1 MQTIVQHRTMGHL
14 ISSALILFL
23 VGAVTGCSNNDS
35 SGSRAQAPTVSLQL
49 NQNDLANAQVRSIRV
64 SASGLPNVD
73 TDGVLQ
79 GNTYVSNA
87 QGQLSGVDIA
97 EQAISLFQVVGRV
110 ANTDGNVVATQQ
122 RCQWHAGCEVNGDD
136 VAFGAM
142 YPISTDLNWRAVAY
156 GLARN
161 ESIRISPLTEL
172 ATALA
177 FEKQYFANFETSE
190 NTFDADGTWQET
202 GYFNAYSVLQSYSQL
217 SNLLGIA
224 DVLTTPAAD
233 LSQLAALANTN
244 TESAQQR
251 IRHGALLAAWQ
262 YMALTHDDGVAAFTT
277 ARVDEFVEHNGQWL
291 ASSND
296 LSVFTLA
303 KWYGVAIENLNEI
316 NVPASMNSHVM
327 AVIEL
332 LLSDKAKLENSVGSR
347 TAARSDDIK
356 NLLGDRR
363 ASFELGLARSKAFVD
378 YLQNLQTN
386 FWQDGYKKE
395 LDEQLDAIK
404 AFNTAHKDDFNDLMA
419 VMLEVQHFYR
429 QCVYDATTCNSTR
442 LSSDPVNFP
451 KMDVI
456 WGSGSEGNASVSYDA
471 TSERLTFMVSDKPF
485 SVEARA
491 GLATSTQA
499 IDLLMDGEI
508 PLNNGLAFTL
518 KQKYRNDDL
527 AQGILSASGVRV
539 FFAQA
544 ISELPSEELVNDPV
558 GDAIAFELRWSDFVL
573 QDAVQKLDGS
583 FRALMRGV
591 EMRGVEHPTNNNKP
605 RRFNLDTVVINSQ
618 IAQANAS
625 NNDTTTDK
633 TTLLLN
639 ASAENAASYYPN
651 QLWPVLN
658 GFFNPSA
665 DAAAE
670 PSLPIEYAL
679 GTQTINGDSVE
690 FFDVKIP
697 EGESFR
703 YRFYPN
709 RERVTTDGTGK
720 EISRITT
727 HDVEECRLQQ
737 NAENWSIERCAP
749 KQRVLGKRDRAGFV
763 ERLWRAGG
771 LSQITVEG
779 QGRYFIEWPATLDD
793 NGCYQLDALT
803 GSGTVPAGLIDA
815 QVLGLNNLRFTSE
828 VQLEN
833 QPRTLLDVSLR
844 APRDDF
850 YQITAALSHN
860 YSNIDTTDTVFRG
873 TGNQLQRIIFSYDT
887 QNNVAN
893 LANLAIFQAGVSL
906 EVDDN
911 TETLNSELI
920 GVVQQMR
927 EFTPLAYRMRIN
939 EQGESER
946 CIVDNT
952 LASAKPDVS
961 VDDKVWNLNFRGVAY
976 GQLRKD
982 KLLNGNRVWLV
993 RFVDGT
999 FRSPF

>member
-97 EQAISLFQVVGRV
+97 EQDLSLFQVVGRV
-110 ANTDGNVVATQQ
+110 ADADRNVVASQQ
-122 RCQWHAGCEVNGDD
+122 RCQWHAGCEVNGDT

-262 YMALTHDDGVAAFTT
+262 HLALTHDDGFAAFTT
-277 ARVDEFVEHNGQWL
+277 ERVDEFVEHDGQWL
-291 ASSND
+291 ASSSNANE
-296 LSVFTLA
+296 FNLA
-303 KWYGVAIENLNEI
+303 KWYGVAIENLSAVD
-316 NVPASMNSHVM
+316 VPASVSSHVT
-327 AVIEL
+327 AVIESL
-332 LLSDKAKLENSVGSR
+332 QNAKVELDGAVDQR
-347 TAARSDDIK
+347 TEVQPDDI
-356 NLLGDRR
+356 NDLLGDRR
-363 ASFELGLARSKAFVD
+363 AGFELGLARSKAFVV
-378 YLQNLQTN
+378 YLQDLQTN
-386 FWQDGYKKE
+386 FWQDGYKAI
-395 LDEQLDAIK
+395 LDQQLDTIQV
-404 AFNTAHKDDFNDLMA
+404 FSDTHQSDFNVLMA

-442 LSSDPVNFP
+442 LNSDLVSFP
-451 KMDVI
+451 QMNAI
-456 WGSGSEGNASVSYDA
+456 WGSGSVDYVASSGRM
-471 TSERLTFMVSDKPF
+471 TLTVNDKTF

-491 GLATSTQA
+491 GLATSPQA

-508 PLNNGLAFTL
+508 PLNIGLAFTL
-518 KQKYRNDDL
+518 KQKYRNDDP

-544 ISELPSEELVNDPV
+544 TSALPSEELVNDPV
-558 GDAIAFELRWSDFVL
+558 GEAIGFELRWSDFVL
-573 QDAVQKLDGS
+573 QDAAQKLDGS

-591 EMRGVEHPTNNNKP
+591 EHPTNANE
-605 RRFNLDTVVINSQ
+605 RRFNLDTVVVNSQ

-625 NNDTTTDK
+625 SNDTATDK

-665 DAAAE
+665 DAAADA
-670 PSLPIEYAL
+670 SLTVDYEL
-679 GTQTINGDSVE
+679 GTQTLNSQDIE
-690 FFDVKIP
+690 FFDVKIQ

-703 YRFYPN
+703 YRFYPS
-709 RERVTTDGTGK
+709 RVRVTTDGTGK
-720 EISRITT
+720 EISRVTT

-737 NAENWSIERCAP
+737 NAGNWSIERCAP
-749 KQRVLGKRDRAGFV
+749 KQRVLGERDRADFIS
-763 ERLWRAGG
+763 RLWRAGG

-779 QGRYFIEWPATLDD
+779 QGRYFIEWPAFDD

-803 GSGTVPAGLIDA
+803 GSGTVQAGLIDA

-828 VQLEN
+828 VQLDN

-844 APRDDF
+844 APREDF

-906 EVDDN
+906 EVNDN

-976 GQLRKD
+976 GQLRKE
-982 KLLNGNRVWLV
+982 NGVWLV

>member
-64 SASGLPNVD
+64 SASGLPNVN
-73 TDGVLQ
+73 TDGVYQ

-122 RCQWHAGCEVNGDD
+122 RCQWHAGCEVNGDT

-142 YPISTDLNWRAVAY
+142 YPISTDLNWRAVVY

-161 ESIRISPLTEL
+161 ESIRVSPLTEL

-190 NTFDADGTWQET
+190 NTFDAGGTWQDT

-217 SNLLGIA
+217 SNLLGIP

-233 LSQLAALANTN
+233 LSQLTALANTN
-244 TESAQQR
+244 TKSAQQR

-262 YMALTHDDGVAAFTT
+262 HLALTHDDVAGFTT
-277 ARVDEFVEHNGQWL
+277 TRVDEFVEHNGQWL

-296 LSVFTLA
+296 PSAFTLA
-303 KWYGVAIENLNEI
+303 RWYEVAIENLNEI
-316 NVPASMNSHVM
+316 NVPASMSSHVT
-327 AVIEL
+327 AVIESL
-332 LLSDKAKLENSVGSR
+332 QNAKVEYLDGAVDQR
-347 TAARSDDIK
+347 TEFQPDDI
-356 NLLGDRR
+356 NDLLGDRR
-363 ASFELGLARSKAFVD
+363 AGFELGLARSKAFVM
-378 YLQNLQTN
+378 YLQDLQTN
-386 FWQDGYKKE
+386 FWRDGYKAI
-395 LDEQLDAIK
+395 LDQQLDTIQV
-404 AFNTAHKDDFNDLMA
+404 FSDTHQSDFNVLMA

-442 LSSDPVNFP
+442 LNSFP
-451 KMDVI
+451 QMNAI
-456 WGSGSEGNASVSYDA
+456 WGSGSVDYVASSGRM
-471 TSERLTFMVSDKPF
+471 TLTVNDKTF

-491 GLATSTQA
+491 GLATSPQA
-499 IDLLMDGEI
+499 IDLLMDGVI
-508 PLNNGLAFTL
+508 PLNNELAFTL
-518 KQKYRNDDL
+518 KQKFRNDDP

-544 ISELPSEELVNDPV
+544 TTTLPSETLVNGPV
-558 GDAIAFELRWSDFVL
+558 GEAIGFELRWSDFVL
-573 QDAVQKLDGS
+573 QDDTQKLEGS
-583 FRALMRGV
+583 FRAL
-591 EMRGVEHPTNNNKP
+591 MRGVEHPTNNNKP

-665 DAAAE
+665 DAAADA
-670 PSLPIEYAL
+670 SLRVDYEL
-679 GTQTINGDSVE
+679 GTQTLNSQDIE
-690 FFDVKIP
+690 FFDVKIQ

-703 YRFYPN
+703 YRFYPS

-720 EISRITT
+720 EISRVTT

-737 NAENWSIERCAP
+737 SAGNWSVERCAP
-749 KQRVLGKRDRAGFV
+749 KQRVLGERNRADFIS
-763 ERLWRAGG
+763 RLWRAGG

-779 QGRYFIEWPATLDD
+779 QGRYFIEWPATVDD
-793 NGCYQLDALT
+793 NGCYQLNALT
-803 GSGTVPAGLIDA
+803 SSGNIQAELIDA

-828 VQLEN
+828 VQLDN
-833 QPRTLLDVSLR
+833 QPRTLLDVRLR
-844 APRDDF
+844 APREDF

-906 EVDDN
+906 EV
-911 TETLNSELI
+911 ETLNSELI

-946 CIVDNT
+946 CIIDNT
-952 LASAKPDVS
+952 LASANPDVS
-961 VDDKVWNLNFRGVAY
+961 VDNKVWNLNFRGVAY
-976 GQLRKD
+976 GQLRKE
-982 KLLNGNRVWLV
+982 KNGVWLV

-999 FRSPF
+999 FRSFLF